1 MSAVTSPPLAVAVD
15 GPSGSGKSSVARG
28 VARRFG
34 YRYLDTGAMYRAVT
48 WYVLERGFD
57 PADGVAVAALL
68 TEVSLVSG
76 TDPEHPGIQVNGVDV
91 SEPIR
96 GRAVTDAVSAVSAVP
111 EVRAFLVRQQRLAA
125 KEAQES
131 GSGIVVEGRDI
142 GAHVLPHADVKVF
155 LTADPAVRAERRAL
169 QDSNSAHGSH
179 GVTATHDSLLRR
191 DELDSSRTASPMRQ
205 ADGAVVV
212 DATHLDLPATIDAV
226 AALVVAAGGRP
237 RD

>member
-1 MSAVTSPPLAVAVD
+1 MNAVAPTTLVVAVD

-28 VARRFG
+28 VARQFG

-68 TEVSLVSG
+68 TEVSLASG
-76 TDPEHPGIQVNGVDV
+76 TDPQQPSIHVNGQDV

-111 EVRAFLVRQQRLAA
+111 EVREFLVQQQRRTVT
-125 KEAQES
+125 EAQEA
-131 GSGIVVEGRDI
+131 GCGIVVEGRDI
-142 GAHVLPHADVKVF
+142 GAHVLPQADVKVF
-155 LTADPAVRAERRAL
+155 LTADAEVRAERRAL

-179 GVTATHDSLLRR
+179 GVGATHESLLRR

-212 DATHLDLPATIDAV
+212 DATNLDLAATIDAV
-226 AALVVAAGGRP
+226 AALVTAAGGMP